1 MSSEEGED
9 VSLSGDGAED
19 APPLR
24 RRSMKEKAEQA
35 SESPLLKL
43 LGRFQMAFQIP
54 IIAGLGG
61 LVLWLAQ
68 AQVEHIDKR
77 IDDVAATQEQ
87 QGNQLAQ
94 IAINQ
99 AQGQQQRDDQAKTI
113 TELKESI
120 TRLWERLSKGK

>member
-9 VSLSGDGAED
+9 VSLTGGDD
-19 APPLR
+19 ARPR
-24 RRSMKEKAEQA
+24 RRSMKEKAEHA
-35 SESPLLKL
+35 SESPFLKL

-68 AQVEHIDKR
+68 DKVEHIDQR
-77 IDDVAATQEQ
+77 INDVAAEQAQ
-87 QGNQLAQ
+87 QGEQLAQ

-99 AQGQQQRDDQAKTI
+99 AQGQQQRDDQARAI
-113 TELKESI
+113 QEIKENI
-120 TRLWERLSKGK
+120 IRLWDRVTGRKN